1 MKVQKIILSCFIGV
15 GLFTLL
21 YLLYLLYF
29 KNNKRENF
37 SDLGLPGTNHT
48 VNLPIN
54 TSYECENKCM
64 PPARCS
70 ITGEQCQTD
79 IDCCGCNSFTK
90 QIDEMEEVDEV
101 AKMYKVDKMEQVDKM
116 QESFTTIQLSSA
128 YGNDAINTIVED
140 DTMIPAKE
148 LYSKPPQYFLGI
160 DNWSHSYYE
169 GAKLFN
175 NKHDPNI
182 QRARYP
188 EYLPTDQLK
197 YPTRGTLSGLFVE
210 NGPLTINDY

>member
-1 MKVQKIILSCFIGV
+1 
-15 GLFTLL
+15 
-21 YLLYLLYF
+21 
-29 KNNKRENF
+29 
-37 SDLGLPGTNHT
+37 
-48 VNLPIN
+48 
-54 TSYECENKCM
+54 
-64 PPARCS
+64 
-70 ITGEQCQTD
+70 
-79 IDCCGCNSFTK
+79 
-90 QIDEMEEVDEV
+90 
-101 AKMYKVDKMEQVDKM
+101 MYKVDKMEQVDKM